1 MKIESLPKSLEQEC
15 SQIDISQPHPPP
27 LPPRL
32 AGLQQKGEQARTG
45 TDGLCVWSAAM
56 GKAWLGTG
64 RIRREED
71 SGGEVKCY
79 GSSSSE
85 VKLPWNGLV

>member
-1 MKIESLPKSLEQEC
+1 
-15 SQIDISQPHPPP
+15 
-27 LPPRL
+27 
-32 AGLQQKGEQARTG
+32 
-45 TDGLCVWSAAM
+45 M

-71 SGGEVKCY
+71 SGGEVKHY
-79 GSSSSE
+79 GSSSFE